1 MVFPVVPST
10 MFVLD
15 ITKGTSV
22 NYK

>member
-15 ITKGTSV
+15 ITKRTSV